1 MSGPI
6 AEGKREAPWR
16 QVLIGL
22 LAVVCGFL
30 AFNFTHLMK
39 TTHFHL
45 SSHTTQHKSMA
56 FCAFTGCKTGEP
68 ATLLDKAAAPWAHY
82 SRAPCLQWRMLPR
95 SSLLRICWLRRS

>member
-45 SSHTTQHKSMA
+45 SSHTIQHKSMA

-68 ATLLDKAAAPWAHY
+68 SSLLDSAAAP
-82 SRAPCLQWRMLPR
+82 
-95 SSLLRICWLRRS
+95 